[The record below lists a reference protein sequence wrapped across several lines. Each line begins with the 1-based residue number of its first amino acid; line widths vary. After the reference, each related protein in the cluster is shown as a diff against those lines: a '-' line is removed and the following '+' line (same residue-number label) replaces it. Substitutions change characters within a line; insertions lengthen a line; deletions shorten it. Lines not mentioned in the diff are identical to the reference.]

1 MKCLWAGALL
11 VLALGAYGQQQRT
24 PQLPSGTTPTTAQPD
39 KDIGRQMPPETKA
52 KAPSSVEVQQQI
64 QDKMN
69 SEPGLASA
77 KLKVEAS
84 SSTVVLRGEVSD
96 DAQHQAARRI
106 AESYA
111 GPRKIV
117 DRIRIKQ

>member
-1 MKCLWAGALL
+1 M
-11 VLALGAYGQQQRT
+11 LALGAYGQQQST
-24 PQLPSGTTPTTAQPD
+24 PQLPSGTPTTAQPD